1 MTMLKLAVVR
11 SYLNVE
17 FPGARVTLADD
28 AFTRSGGTVRFD
40 ITCQPDVAALEIAR
54 NFFKDRTPMEVS
66 RELQKRRIDHFLR
79 AHPESFVL
87 LRRDDVL
94 LR

>member
-1 MTMLKLAVVR
+1 MTALKLAVVR
-11 SYLNVE
+11 SYLNAE
-17 FPGARVTLADD
+17 FPGAQVTLAAD
-28 AFTRSGGTVRFD
+28 AFSRSGGTVRFEIAD
-40 ITCQPDVAALEIAR
+40 QPTVAALEIAR
-54 NFFKDRTPMEVS
+54 DFFKDRTPLEVS
-66 RELQKRRIDHFLR
+66 QVLRERRVDHFLR